1 MQSLSLSSAQPLLFS
16 LCNKP
21 FPSLQTP
28 TLHQK
33 SHLFHHHSTRI
44 PFHPFGF
51 SVKDQKM
58 LRPRRRFGA
67 ACYSAPL
74 TPRNLQWIC
83 TVSSAILMFSK
94 GTAVQKSFL
103 VPFFALQAPA
113 SIITWI
119 KGEYGTWTAFLVLLV
134 RLFFFIPADL
144 ELPLV
149 ALLLGIVAPYQAVGL
164 SFVLQRDTRR
174 QYCLPSDCR
183 LFGLPAFLASRQ
195 LADSI

>member
-83 TVSSAILMFSK
+83 TVSSA
-94 GTAVQKSFL
+94 
-103 VPFFALQAPA
+103 
-113 SIITWI
+113 
-119 KGEYGTWTAFLVLLV
+119 GEYGTWTAFLVLLV

-164 SFVLQRDTRR
+164 RGTQGGNTVSLVIAGYLAYQHFSRAGSLRI
-174 QYCLPSDCR
+174 
-183 LFGLPAFLASRQ
+183 AFDQSSIVATLAIICITAVP
-195 LADSI
+195 LLLLI